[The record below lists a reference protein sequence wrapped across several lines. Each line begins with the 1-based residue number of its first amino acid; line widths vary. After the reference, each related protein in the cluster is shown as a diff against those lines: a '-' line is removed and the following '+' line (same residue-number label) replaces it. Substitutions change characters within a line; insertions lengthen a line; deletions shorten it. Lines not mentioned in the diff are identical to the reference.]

1 MAALT
6 NGDVSLLLGCSRTG
20 AGRLRAG
27 QYDRPGSDL
36 PGRYAALMAVVSS
49 AQDAPDLAACAHA
62 ICVACPRDDCTGC
75 RVADIPATERTT
87 P

>member
-1 MAALT
+1 MTLT
-6 NGDVSLLLGCSRTG
+6 QISEVLLCSR
-20 AGRLRAG
+20 AAASRLRAG
-27 QYDRPGSDL
+27 TYDVSNSNL
-36 PGRYAALMAVVSS
+36 PRRYAMLVEI
-49 AQDAPDLAACAHA
+49 AQSQQPDLAACAHA